1 MIWSYLR
8 TGAPLSI
15 GATAILCPRITRA
28 FAVTP
33 AAAAPSGIGS
43 TATTTLSFGERRTVR
58 GVLMRGPSGAAR
70 PDAGGMRVAAVPG
83 RRDDD
88 LVDANRRRLLGN
100 IHDQVRHIL
109 RLDHLRALLGR
120 YGLRAQVQNRRRDLG
135 GAQHRRADAV
145 LKLLHIDG
153 IAHRDNAMLG
163 RRIARARHK
172 TDEAAGP
179 RRRVDQQAVL
189 LRTHDV

>member
-1 MIWSYLR
+1 MAWVANPMIWSYLR
-8 TGAPLSI
+8 TGSPFAI

-43 TATTTLSFGERRTVR
+43 TATTTLSLGERRTGR
-58 GVLMRGPSGAAR
+58 GVLIVWPLGWAR
-70 PDAGGMRVAAVPG
+70 PDAGGMRVAAVPR

-88 LVDANRRRLLGN
+88 LVDADRCRLLGN

-120 YGLRAQVQNRRRDLG
+120 HRLPAQGPGRGRHPGRR
-135 GAQHRRADAV
+135 QHRRADAV
-145 LKLLHIDG
+145 LKLFHIDG
-153 IAHRDNAMLG
+153 VAHRDHAVLG
-163 RRIARARHK
+163 RRIARTGDK
-172 TDEAAGP
+172 TDKAAGP
-179 RRRVDQQAVL
+179 
-189 LRTHDV
+189 